1 MRLNDGLPVWHVS
14 ASLQR
19 SGRLLDLPNPL
30 EAVARRLLA
39 NVGGDREWLIWNPA
53 AHVLH
58 YRAAVTPEEYALIPP
73 GCALMDA
80 GDSGPERPRRRK

>member
-1 MRLNDGLPVWHVS
+1 VRLNDGLPVWHVS

-19 SGRLLDLPNPL
+19 PGRFLDLLRPL
-30 EAVARRLLA
+30 GTAAVRLLA
-39 NVGGDREWLIWNPA
+39 NVGGDREWMLWKPA

-58 YRAAVTPEEYALIPP
+58 YRVNVTPEEYALIPP

-80 GDSGPERPRRRK
+80 GETGPERPRRR